1 MSAIA
6 TLLPRLRAE
15 HPLVHAVT
23 NPVTQLFV
31 ADALNAVSARPIMAT
46 GIDEIAEI
54 SAGAAGLLINIGVP
68 QSVEPYAAAVSA
80 RKGGQN
86 ASKGGG
92 WVLDPVGVG
101 ASPLR
106 DRIAASLLTS
116 KPSPAII
123 RANAGEVLALAGQ
136 AGLTEGV
143 DSLASAEEAAGV
155 AKMLAEKHG
164 SVVAL
169 TGATDFVVSGSRVVR
184 LTGGDPMMARVTG
197 MGCVASALCA
207 AFLAVADDPF
217 DAAVAALH
225 LMSGAGDH
233 ATATTNGPGSFRTA
247 FLDAL
252 HAAAA

>member
-15 HPLVHAVT
+15 RPLVHAVT

-46 GIDEIAEI
+46 GRDEIADI
-54 SAGAAGLLINIGVP
+54 SAQAASLLINIGVP
-68 QSVEPYAAAVSA
+68 QSAEPYAAAITGA
-80 RKGGQN
+80 KGGKN
-86 ASKGGG
+86 AKGRG
-92 WVLDPVGVG
+92 WVFDPVGVG

-106 DRIAASLLTS
+106 DQIAASLLAS
-116 KPSPAII
+116 KPGPAII

-164 SVVAL
+164 AVVAL

-184 LTGGDPMMARVTG
+184 LTGGDAMMARVTG

-233 ATATTNGPGSFRTA
+233 AAATAKGPGSFRSA

>member
-6 TLLPRLRAE
+6 TLLPRLRTE
-15 HPLVHAVT
+15 RPLVHAVT

-46 GIDEIAEI
+46 GRDEIAEV
-54 SAGAAGLLINIGVP
+54 SAKAASLLINIGVP
-68 QSVEPYAAAVSA
+68 QSAEPYAAAITGAKSDKNA
-80 RKGGQN
+80 KGR
-86 ASKGGG
+86 G
-92 WVLDPVGVG
+92 WVFDPVGAG
-101 ASPLR
+101 ASRLR
-106 DRIAASLLTS
+106 NQIAASLLAS
-116 KPSPAII
+116 KPGPAII

-136 AGLTEGV
+136 AGLVEGV

-155 AKMLAEKHG
+155 AKILAEKHG
-164 SVVAL
+164 AVVAL

-233 ATATTNGPGSFRTA
+233 AAATTKGPGSFRTA

>member
-1 MSAIA
+1 MSAIT

-15 HPLVHAVT
+15 RPLVHAVS

-46 GIDEIAEI
+46 GTAEI
-54 SAGAAGLLINIGVP
+54 TEISSRAASLLINIGVP
-68 QSVEPYAAAVSA
+68 QSAEPYTAAVKAA
-80 RKGGQN
+80 RG
-86 ASKGGG
+86 SG

-101 ASPLR
+101 ASTFR
-106 DRIAASLLTS
+106 DRIAADLLSLT
-116 KPSPAII
+116 PGPVII

-136 AGLTEGV
+136 AGLVKGV
-143 DSLASAEEAAGV
+143 DSLASTEEAAGV
-155 AKMLAEKHG
+155 AKMLAEKYG
-164 SVVAL
+164 GVVAL
-169 TGATDFVVSGSRVVR
+169 TGEIDYVVSGSRVVR
-184 LTGGDPMMARVTG
+184 LTGGDSIMARVTG
-197 MGCVASALCA
+197 MGCVSSAMCA
-207 AFLAVADDPF
+207 AFLAVAKDPF

-233 ATATTNGPGSFRTA
+233 AAKITKGPGNFRAA

>member
-6 TLLPRLRAE
+6 TLLPLLRAE
-15 HPLVHAVT
+15 RPLIHAVT

-54 SAGAAGLLINIGVP
+54 SASAAGLLINIGVP

-80 RKGGQN
+80 CKGSKN
-86 ASKGGG
+86 PSKGGA
-92 WVLDPVGVG
+92 WVLDPVGAG

-106 DRIAASLLTS
+106 DRIAASLLAS
-116 KPSPAII
+116 KPGPAII

-136 AGLTEGV
+136 AGLT

-164 SVVAL
+164 CVVAL

-233 ATATTNGPGSFRTA
+233 ATATTKGPGSFRMA